1 MTTSPRGVPLIDV
14 HAHVGRLLHDL
25 PPNRPEDLIATMDAL
40 GIELAAVLAVESPE
54 ELDYYVTT
62 EQVLEACALYPDR
75 LLPFCCIDPRRRYP
89 ERFDPDPIISEYVSR
104 GCRGFGEVLAG
115 VPVDD
120 PGLQAIYA
128 ACGRFGLPVLLHTDH
143 LICRDEPGLP
153 RLERM
158 LADFPE
164 TIFVGHAIR
173 FWAEISADA
182 EPEHFHISVY
192 ADGPVLP
199 GGATDRLLSEYP
211 NLYGDLSGGSGLN
224 ALTRDPE
231 FGLDFLERHQDKL
244 LFGTDILAPGQRPGI
259 VEFMRTCAISEEAR
273 AKICYRTAQWLLGIE
288 VKSVA

>member
-1 MTTSPRGVPLIDV
+1 MPLIDV

-25 PPNRPEDLIATMDAL
+25 PANRPNDLIATMDAL
-40 GIELAAVLAVESPE
+40 GIELAVVLAVESPE

-75 LLPFCCIDPRRRYP
+75 LLPFCSIDPRRRYP
-89 ERFDPDPIISEYVSR
+89 DRFDPEPLIAEYAAR

-115 VPVDD
+115 VPIDD

-153 RLERM
+153 GLERM
-158 LADFPE
+158 LREFPE
-164 TIFVGHAIR
+164 TTFVGHAIR

-182 EPEHFHISVY
+182 TPEQFHMGVY
-192 ADGPVLP
+192 ADGAVVP
-199 GGATDRLLSEYP
+199 GGATDRLLTEYS
-211 NLYGDLSGGSGLN
+211 NLYGDLSGGSGFN
-224 ALTRDPE
+224 ALTRDPD

-244 LFGTDILAPGQRPGI
+244 LFGTDILTPGQRPGI
-259 VEFMRTCAISEEAR
+259 VELVRTCAIGEAAR
-273 AKICYRTAQWLLGIE
+273 EKICHGNARRLLGIE
-288 VKSVA
+288 VTSAA